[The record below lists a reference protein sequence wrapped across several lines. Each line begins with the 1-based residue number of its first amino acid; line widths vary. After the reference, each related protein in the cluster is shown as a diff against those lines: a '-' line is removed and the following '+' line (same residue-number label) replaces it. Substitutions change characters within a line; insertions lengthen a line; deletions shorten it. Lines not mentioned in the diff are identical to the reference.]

1 MLRRS
6 LIIAAIL
13 AFATGCTTIKGIF
26 GDKASKALEPAE
38 LVEIESPLAI
48 KASWTRKLG
57 DGNAALGLRQRP
69 AVEGDR
75 LYVSNDEGRVL
86 ALDAN
91 SGDTLWD
98 SEVVKTGKQG
108 SRVFFWRRKAID
120 GGLTGGPG
128 VGNGLVVA
136 GGRNGEIVAL
146 DAETGAE
153 RWRARATS
161 EVITAP
167 LVTPDRIVVRSND
180 GRVFGL
186 DPADGTRKWVFD
198 RGVPALSVR
207 GNGAPVSDGQLVY
220 LGYDDG
226 TVVALRLQ
234 DGMVGWT
241 QLVAESDGRNELD
254 RMADVDGELALGY
267 QEIYATSFRSQ
278 TMAIST
284 ANGRPLWN
292 RDVGGYAG
300 LALMADRLIVTDP
313 AGTVWALDRNNGS
326 ALWKQEALA
335 RRWLTTPALQGDY
348 IVVGDIEGYLHWIR
362 ASDGVIAGRDRVA
375 KEAIRGTP
383 QVTPTGTLLALT
395 IDGKLAAYPA
405 PAQ

>member
-207 GNGAPVSDGQLVY
+207 GNAPPVSDGQLVY

-234 DGMVGWT
+234 DGLVGWT
-241 QLVAESDGRNELD
+241 QLVAESDGRNDLD

>member
-13 AFATGCTTIKGIF
+13 ALATGCTTIKGIF

-38 LVEIESPLAI
+38 LVEIASPIAV
-48 KASWTRKLG
+48 KPSWTRKLG

-69 AVEGDR
+69 AIEGDR

-86 ALDAN
+86 AMDVN
-91 SGDTLWD
+91 TGDTLWD

-234 DGMVGWT
+234 DGLVGWT

-300 LALMADRLIVTDP
+300 LAVLADRLIVTDP